1 MQHADTQH
9 IAKSSLSCCKK
20 LSFTLQKTVF
30 HAPKGGLSVMHGIAY
45 IYKKFGGYRH
55 FAQKKFGG
63 RRNYGHLC
71 VKYTKDYRRE
81 NGINYLPVYMT
92 MLL

>member
-1 MQHADTQH
+1 
-9 IAKSSLSCCKK
+9 
-20 LSFTLQKTVF
+20 
-30 HAPKGGLSVMHGIAY
+30 MHGIAY
-45 IYKKFGGYRH
+45 IYKKFDGYRHFALKKFGGYRH
-55 FAQKKFGG
+55 FALKKFGG
-63 RRNYGHLC
+63 RQNCGHLC

>member
-1 MQHADTQH
+1 MQKA
-9 IAKSSLSCCKK
+9 
-20 LSFTLQKTVF
+20 VF

-45 IYKKFGGYRH
+45 IYKRFGGYRH
-55 FAQKKFGG
+55 FALKKFGG

>member
-1 MQHADTQH
+1 
-9 IAKSSLSCCKK
+9 
-20 LSFTLQKTVF
+20 
-30 HAPKGGLSVMHGIAY
+30 MHGIAY
-45 IYKKFGGYRH
+45 IYKKFDGYRH
-55 FAQKKFGG
+55 FALKKFGG

-71 VKYTKDYRRE
+71 VKHTKDYLRE

>member
-1 MQHADTQH
+1 MQKA
-9 IAKSSLSCCKK
+9 
-20 LSFTLQKTVF
+20 VF
-30 HAPKGGLSVMHGIAY
+30 RAPKGGLSVMHGIAY
-45 IYKKFGGYRH
+45 IYKRFGGYRHFAQKRFGGYRH

-63 RRNYGHLC
+63 RRNYWHLC
-71 VKYTKDYRRE
+71 VKHTKDYRRE

>member
-1 MQHADTQH
+1 
-9 IAKSSLSCCKK
+9 
-20 LSFTLQKTVF
+20 
-30 HAPKGGLSVMHGIAY
+30 MHCIAY
-45 IYKKFGGYRH
+45 IYKRFDGYRH

>member
-1 MQHADTQH
+1 
-9 IAKSSLSCCKK
+9 
-20 LSFTLQKTVF
+20 
-30 HAPKGGLSVMHGIAY
+30 MHGIAY
-45 IYKKFGGYRH
+45 IYKRFGGYRHFALKKFGRYRHFALKKFGGYRH
-55 FAQKKFGG
+55 FALKKFGG
-63 RRNYGHLC
+63 RRNYWHLC